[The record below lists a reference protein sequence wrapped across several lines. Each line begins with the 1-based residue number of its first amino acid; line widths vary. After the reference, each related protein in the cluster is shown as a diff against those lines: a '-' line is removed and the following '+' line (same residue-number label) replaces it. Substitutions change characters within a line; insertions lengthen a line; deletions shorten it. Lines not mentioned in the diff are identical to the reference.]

1 MHANIE
7 PLPVAVPNN
16 KPLWAAVGIPGV
28 AVGAVVGG
36 LLGNQIGKGTG
47 NTLATVGGAVAGGLA
62 GNEVQKRVTNKKVW
76 VTSVEMKDGHIRNF
90 EQEAQPVWSAG
101 NVVKVDGTTL
111 AKQ

>member
-28 AVGAVVGG
+28 AVGAVAGG
-36 LLGNQIGKGTG
+36 LLGNQIGKG
-47 NTLATVGGAVAGGLA
+47 A
-62 GNEVQKRVTNKKVW
+62 GNVV
-76 VTSVEMKDGHIRNF
+76 
-90 EQEAQPVWSAG
+90 